1 MFSLVPL
8 GIVDQLLLVGITSL
22 VLWVPEGV
30 RLLIRKRSVWRGA
43 TREKHS

>member
-30 RLLIRKRSVWRGA
+30 RLLIRKRSV
-43 TREKHS
+43 